1 MQGLWYGDRRDRVK
15 WGALIHLAK
24 TKGIRYIVQVAY
36 FRHGAEP
43 ILQTEEGEVP
53 LPIEVWNHFSDLRH
67 IERLGDVT
75 GKTITVLD
83 QPFDPDIRH
92 KYIGLIV
99 SKLKEIESP
108 KIVFLD
114 PDTGIEPENSRPEHV
129 IKQDIREIW
138 AALSEGDFLVVYQ
151 HADRTKTWRDDR
163 GQKMSVACDNVPVK
177 IILGTGIASDVAML
191 WCRKVQQS

>member
-24 TKGIRYIVQVAY
+24 PGRIRTIVQVAY

-43 ILQTEEGEVP
+43 MLQTDEGDVP

-75 GKTITVLD
+75 GKTIIVLD
-83 QPFDPDIRH
+83 QPFDPVTRH

-114 PDTGIEPENSRPEHV
+114 PDTGIEPKNAKPEHV
-129 IKQDIREIW
+129 TKQDIREIW
-138 AALSEGDFLVVYQ
+138 AVLSDGDFLVIYQ
-151 HADRTKTWRDDR
+151 HADRTKTWRNDR
-163 GQKMSVACDNVPVK
+163 RQQMSVACDNVPVNTL
-177 IILGTGIASDVAML
+177 LGTGIASDVAML
-191 WCRKVQQS
+191 WCHKVQ